1 MVINVLLQFLKWKV
15 VCNSLLNISDNK
27 KILKSLFYG
36 FSAGIIT
43 PVRVGEYLGRKL
55 ALEEVGLLKVTISTI
70 VEKFASLFIVLIVG
84 SIATIYFIYLYYNFF
99 YSIPVLLFVSIILI
113 IFTLFIFGYKPTSSF
128 FQKLANRINIIK
140 QLEIELEYAR
150 KMNRNDFRLL
160 MLYSLLFYFVIIM
173 QYALLALAFE
183 QEGNVLLF
191 LIAGIIVLFIKS
203 IFSFLSFADLGIR
216 ESTSVFLVG
225 KMGYSNAVG
234 FNSAI
239 FLFLFNLVIPSLIG
253 MFLLLKRSD

>member
-1 MVINVLLQFLKWKV
+1 MLVNVLLQFLKWRV
-15 VCNSLLNISDNK
+15 VCHSLLNIYDNT

-55 ALEEVGLLKVTISTI
+55 ALENVGLLKVTISTI

-84 SIATIYFIYLYYNFF
+84 SAASVYFILLYYNV
-99 YSIPVLLFVSIILI
+99 YYAIPVFIFVIAILS
-113 IFTLFIFGYKPTSSF
+113 IFTFFILGYQFNSSF
-128 FQKLANRINIIK
+128 LQKLSNKISLIK
-140 QLEIELEYAR
+140 QLQLEIEYAR
-150 KMNRNDFRLL
+150 KMNKNDFRLL
-160 MLYSLLFYFVIIM
+160 MLYSFIFYLVLIS

-183 QEGNVLLF
+183 QSGNLFMF
-191 LIAGIIVLFIKS
+191 LIAGVIVLFIKS
-203 IFSFLSFADLGIR
+203 MFSFLSFADLGIR
-216 ESTSVFLVG
+216 ESTSVFLVS
-225 KMGYSNAVG
+225 KMGYSNVVG

-239 FLFLFNLVIPSLIG
+239 FLFLFNLVMPSIVG